1 MDFVLDQN
9 GWCKRACQIPS
20 PNYNARPQNQSV
32 SLLVIHNI
40 TLPPGEFGGSYIIDL
55 FLNRLDCQLH
65 PFFEQL
71 RELRVSSHFLIRRN
85 GDLIQFVP
93 TEKRAWHAGVSSF
106 NGHENCNDFSIGVE
120 IEGTDFVPFESA
132 QYQTLVALTQALVQR
147 YPEMQYVSGHE
158 HIAPNRKTDPGP
170 FFDWKEYRKLL
181 EAKGIMLDFW
191 LGH

>member
-9 GWCKRACQIPS
+9 GWCKRACQISS
-20 PNYNARPQNQSV
+20 PNYNARPQNQSI

-106 NGHENCNDFSIGVE
+106 NGPENCNDFSIGVE

>member
-20 PNYNARPQNQSV
+20 PNCNARPQNQSV

-147 YPEMQYVSGHE
+147 YPKMQYVSGHE